1 VSLSQR
7 VRRLGEIY
15 VAFADIPAGE
25 HRRGLLP
32 IVLSVRAI
40 PEFVMRLSDFEIA
53 AAKKKVMFRPD
64 SIAATLGFL

>member
-1 VSLSQR
+1 
-7 VRRLGEIY
+7 LGEIY